1 MKENFNM
8 PKNNPFKVPNGY
20 FEELTNNIQ
29 AECYQEKVSIW
40 SFFKLQTL
48 APTLAILVLVF
59 MGVKSFTPINNT
71 SISADELYAL
81 VGEEVMNWDENLL
94 YEYIDY
100 SEEENEYIQY
110 LLDEEIELT
119 TILNE
124 L

>member
-1 MKENFNM
+1 MKENFNIQ
-8 PKNNPFKVPNGY
+8 KNNPFKVPDGY

-29 AECYQEKVSIW
+29 AECYQEKESIW

-48 APTLAILVLVF
+48 APTLALASLIFL
-59 MGVKSFTPINNT
+59 GVKFFTPINNT

-81 VGEEVMNWDENLL
+81 VGEDVLNWDENIL

-100 SEEENEYIQY
+100 IEEEHEYIQY
-110 LLDEEIELT
+110 LLDEEIELS

-124 L
+124 I

>member
-29 AECYQEKVSIW
+29 AECYQEKASVW
-40 SFFKLQTL
+40 SFLKLQAL
-48 APTLAILVLVF
+48 APTLALLALVF
-59 MGVKSFTPINNT
+59 MGVKSFTPINST
-71 SISADELYAL
+71 SISANELYAL
-81 VGEEVMNWDENLL
+81 VREEVMNWDENLL

-100 SEEENEYIQY
+100 AEEENEYVQY